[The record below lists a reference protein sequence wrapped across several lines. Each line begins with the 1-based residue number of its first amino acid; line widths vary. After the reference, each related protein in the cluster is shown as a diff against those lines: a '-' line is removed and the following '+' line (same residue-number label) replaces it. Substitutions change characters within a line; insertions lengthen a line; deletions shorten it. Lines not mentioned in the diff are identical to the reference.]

1 MIQHIDNTLSFCSTT
16 NSFTKME
23 AFGHPNIHLISLNYN
38 TTPTDSSFQ
47 TINLPLKPNNPAAPL
62 ILSYFHPK
70 PKPKPRNKNRINES
84 REEYKWLHAV
94 TVVVGVAISARR
106 WGFCAAGFENSAI
119 WCEIETSE
127 RVKAS
132 DSNSNIHATI
142 FCDFSRIFFLFWLPN
157 FWQLLERVTE
167 DVAFAKHDVSSLLLF
182 QNLNWNNNTV
192 NFHYYLSVEFYLFKL
207 KE

>member
-1 MIQHIDNTLSFCSTT
+1 
-16 NSFTKME
+16 ME

-38 TTPTDSSFQ
+38 TTGTDSSFQ
-47 TINLPLKPNNPAAPL
+47 TINFPLKPNNPASPVV
-62 ILSYFHPK
+62 LSYFS
-70 PKPKPRNKNRINES
+70 PKPRNKNRINES
-84 REEYKWLHAV
+84 RDLELNFHVHAREYKWLHAV

-106 WGFCAAGFENSAI
+106 WGFCAAGFENSAT

-132 DSNSNIHATI
+132 DSNSDIHATI

-167 DVAFAKHDVSSLLLF
+167 DVAFAKHDVSSLLL
-182 QNLNWNNNTV
+182 
-192 NFHYYLSVEFYLFKL
+192 
-207 KE
+207 